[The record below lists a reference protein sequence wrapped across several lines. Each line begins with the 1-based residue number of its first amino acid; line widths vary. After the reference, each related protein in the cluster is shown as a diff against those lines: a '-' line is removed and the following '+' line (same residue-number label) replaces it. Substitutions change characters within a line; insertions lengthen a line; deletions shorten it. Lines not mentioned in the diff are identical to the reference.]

1 MLGKVLKARN
11 TKLMA
16 GQPLP
21 SGPRKGWQL
30 GANVGS
36 AAGKG
41 GPASKKLERGA
52 ETLAGGVGVGKVL
65 EEERFRQGLV
75 VGDERYAPNM
85 VPAPKPSP
93 PPRLTFSK
101 C

>member
-1 MLGKVLKARN
+1 M
-11 TKLMA
+11 
-16 GQPLP
+16 
-21 SGPRKGWQL
+21 
-30 GANVGS
+30 GS

-52 ETLAGGVGVGKVL
+52 ETLAGGVGVGKAL
-65 EEERFRQGLV
+65 EEERFRQGLG

-93 PPRLTFSK
+93 PPHLTFSK